1 MTEEALTTTVQPKD
15 KIDLRLV
22 IDNHVIPA
30 LEWFQ
35 EQGIKPT
42 LRTLF
47 YRLVSLQV
55 IPNTKNSYKRLSKVL
70 VKERKEGNIEWDA
83 IADEGRLVICDF
95 NDIYESPEQ
104 YIQRGINHIKN
115 ADSRYKVPRWHN
127 QKHYV
132 ELWIEKQALADT
144 FESFLEDRQIRIAVN
159 KGYAGWT
166 FLSENADRLMEIRL
180 KHPDK
185 RIHILYFG
193 DFDPS
198 GEDMDRHLENALS
211 HFFDLDYYFIDFER
225 VAVTEEQIEEYDL
238 PPIPEDSETLDKLD
252 KDSRKDRFIDK
263 HGQLI
268 AVELDAL
275 LAIVPD
281 QFKQLVQESV
291 DQYFDETIYEREQAR
306 HSADKIRRLVRR
318 KVRFLNDDSDDYD
331 DDQQEGSC

>member
-1 MTEEALTTTVQPKD
+1 MATSTTTGTTKASIIPKD
-15 KIDLRLV
+15 KIDWRLV
-22 IDNHVIPA
+22 VDNHVIPA

-35 EQGIKPT
+35 EQGITPT

-70 VKERKEGNIEWDA
+70 VKERKEGDIEWDA
-83 IADEGRLVICDF
+83 IADEGRLVVCNF
-95 NDIYESPEQ
+95 NDVYESPEQ

-115 ADSRYKVPRWHN
+115 ADSHYKVPRWHN

-132 ELWIEKQALADT
+132 EIWIEKQALADT
-144 FESFLEDRQIRIAVN
+144 FESFLEGRDVRIVVN

-166 FLSENADRLMEIRL
+166 FLSENANRLMEIHL
-180 KHPDK
+180 EHPDK

-198 GEDMDRHLENALS
+198 GEDMDRHLSEALS
-211 HFFDLDYYFIDFER
+211 YFDLLYIVDFER
-225 VAVTEEQIEEYDL
+225 VAVTEDQIDEYGL
-238 PPIPEDSETLDKLD
+238 PPIPEDSETLDKLG
-252 KDSRKDRFIDK
+252 KDSRKDGFIDK

-281 QFKQLVQESV
+281 EFKQLVQESV
-291 DQYFDETIYEREQAR
+291 DQYFDEDIYEKEQAK
-306 HSADKIRRLVRR
+306 HSPEEIKRLVHN
-318 KVRFLNDDSDDYD
+318 KVRFF
-331 DDQQEGSC
+331 ERRGGMT

>member
-1 MTEEALTTTVQPKD
+1 MTQEALTTAQPKD
-15 KIDLRLV
+15 KIDWRLV
-22 IDNHVIPA
+22 INNHVIPA
-30 LEWFQ
+30 LEWFA
-35 EQGIKPT
+35 EQGITPT

-83 IADEGRLVICDF
+83 IADEGRLVICNF
-95 NDIYESPEQ
+95 NDVYESPEQ
-104 YIQRGINHIKN
+104 YIQRGINHVKN
-115 ADSRYKVPRWHN
+115 ADSHYKVPRWYK
-127 QKHYV
+127 QEHYV

-144 FESFLEDRQIRIAVN
+144 FESFLEDRQVRIVVN

-166 FLSENADRLMEIRL
+166 FLSENAQRLSEIHW
-180 KHPDK
+180 KDPGK
-185 RIHILYFG
+185 RIHVLYFG

-198 GEDMDRHLENALS
+198 GEDMDRHLVDALS
-211 HFFDLDYYFIDFER
+211 HFDLQCIVDFER
-225 VAVTEEQIEEYDL
+225 IAVTEIDIEEYNL
-238 PPIPEDSETLDKLD
+238 PPVPEDSETLDKLD
-252 KDSRKDRFIDK
+252 KDSRKGGFVDK

-291 DQYFDETIYEREQAR
+291 DQYFD
-306 HSADKIRRLVRR
+306 
-318 KVRFLNDDSDDYD
+318 
-331 DDQQEGSC
+331 

>member
-1 MTEEALTTTVQPKD
+1 
-15 KIDLRLV
+15 
-22 IDNHVIPA
+22 
-30 LEWFQ
+30 
-35 EQGIKPT
+35 
-42 LRTLF
+42 LF

-83 IADEGRLVICDF
+83 IADEGRLVICNFD
-95 NDIYESPEQ
+95 DTYESPEQ

-115 ADSRYKVPRWHN
+115 ADSQYKVPRWHN

-132 ELWIEKQALADT
+132 EIWIEKQTLADT
-144 FESFLEDRQIRIAVN
+144 FESFLEDRHVRIAAN

-198 GEDMDRHLENALS
+198 GEDMDRHLEDALS
-211 HFFDLDYYFIDFER
+211 YFFDPDYYFIDFER
-225 VAVTEEQIEEYDL
+225 IAVTEEQIDEYDL

-252 KDSRKDRFIDK
+252 KDSRKDGFVDK
-263 HGQLI
+263 YGQLI

-275 LAIVPD
+275 LAIVPV
-281 QFKQLVQESV
+281 QFKQLAQESV
-291 DQYFDETIYEREQAR
+291 DQYFDEDTYQREKKRFPPQ
-306 HSADKIRRLVRR
+306 KIRRLVHQ
-318 KVRFLNDDSDDYD
+318 KVRFLADAK
-331 DDQQEGSC
+331 EGSL

>member
-1 MTEEALTTTVQPKD
+1 MMNTSTTNTTTNAARLPKD
-15 KIDLRLV
+15 KIDWRLV
-22 IDNHVIPA
+22 VDNHIIPA
-30 LEWFQ
+30 LDWF
-35 EQGIKPT
+35 EDQGITPT

-47 YRLVSLQV
+47 YRLVSVRV

-70 VKERKEGNIEWDA
+70 VKERKEGIIEWDA
-83 IADEGRLVICDF
+83 IADEGRLVVCNFD
-95 NDIYESPEQ
+95 DVYESPQE
-104 YIQRGINHIKN
+104 YIKRGIDYIKN
-115 ADSRYKVPRWHN
+115 ADSEYKVPRWHN

-132 ELWIEKQALADT
+132 EIWLEKQALANA
-144 FESFLEDRQIRIAVN
+144 FESFLEYRQVRIAVN

-166 FLSENADRLMEIRL
+166 FLNENANRLVEIRL

-185 RIHILYFG
+185 RIHVLYFG

-198 GEDMDRHLENALS
+198 GEDMDRHLVEALS
-211 HFFDLDYYFIDFER
+211 YFDLNSYVIDFER
-225 VAVTEEQIEEYDL
+225 IAVTEDQIEEYDL

-252 KDSRKDRFIDK
+252 KDSRKDAFIDK

-291 DQYFDETIYEREQAR
+291 DQYFDEDTYRREQKLY
-306 HSADKIRRLVRR
+306 SPKDIRRLVYQ
-318 KVRFLNDDSDDYD
+318 KIRFLD
-331 DDQQEGSC
+331 DDNEEGSR

>member
-1 MTEEALTTTVQPKD
+1 MTEEALAAVQPKD
-15 KIDLRLV
+15 KIDWRLV
-22 IDNHVIPA
+22 VDNHIIPA
-30 LEWFQ
+30 LEWFA
-35 EQGIKPT
+35 EEGITPT

-47 YRLVSLQV
+47 YRLISLQV

-70 VKERKEGNIEWDA
+70 VKERKEGDIEWDA
-83 IADEGRLVICDF
+83 IADEGRLVVCNFD
-95 NDIYESPEQ
+95 DTYESPEQ
-104 YIQRGINHIKN
+104 YVQRGIDHIKN
-115 ADSRYKVPRWHN
+115 ADSQFKVPRWHN

-132 ELWIEKQALADT
+132 EIWIEKQALADT
-144 FESFLEDRQIRIAVN
+144 FESFLEDRQVRIAVN

-198 GEDMDRHLENALS
+198 GEDMDRHLVDALS
-211 HFFDLDYYFIDFER
+211 YFFDLDRYLVDFER
-225 VAVTEEQIEEYDL
+225 IAVTEDQIDEYDL

-252 KDSRKDRFIDK
+252 KDSRKGGFIDK

-281 QFKQLVQESV
+281 EFRQLVQESV
-291 DQYFDETIYEREQAR
+291 DQYFDEAFYEKQQAK
-306 HSADKIRRLVRR
+306 HSPEEIKRLVHQ
-318 KVRFLNDDSDDYD
+318 KVRFPD
-331 DDQQEGSC
+331 DDKEAYSS